1 MADIFRIIK
10 VIEDFAPLEKMSEW
24 DNSGWQVKLES
35 NKTDKILLSLNVDEN
50 VVTQA
55 VNLGCDLIIVHHPY
69 IFSPLKKINDPVLTK
84 AIQNNIQIYSA
95 HTNLD
100 CAKGGTTDMLAEK
113 TGFLD
118 CAELNEFVR
127 YKFLD
132 TAVDLND
139 FLKSLK
145 TSFDIKDYRLVN
157 KSARDKFS
165 SIAFCAGSGGGFI
178 KEVLAAGV
186 DLYITSDVK
195 YHDALDSG
203 NLIVID
209 VGHFESEKYVKEI
222 FKNLLQDKNV
232 ELFIADEKN
241 IWQTL

>member
-1 MADIFRIIK
+1 MAEISQIIK
-10 VIEDFAPLEKMSEW
+10 AIEDFAPLEKMSEW

-35 NKTDKILLSLNVDEN
+35 NKTDKILLSLNLDEDAVN
-50 VVTQA
+50 QA
-55 VNLGCDLIIVHHPY
+55 VNLGCDLIISHHPY
-69 IFSPLKKINDPVLTK
+69 IFSPLKKIDDPVLTK
-84 AIQNNIQIYSA
+84 TIQNNIQIYSA

-100 CAKGGTTDMLAEK
+100 SARGGTTDMLAEK
-113 TGFLD
+113 VGFSD

-132 TAVDLND
+132 APADLNE
-139 FLKSLK
+139 FLTSLK
-145 TSFDIKDYRLVN
+145 TYFDIKNYRLVN
-157 KSARDKFS
+157 KSAKYEFS

-178 KEVLAAGV
+178 REILAAGI

-195 YHDALDSG
+195 YHDALDAE

-209 VGHFESEKYVKEI
+209 IGHFESEKYVKEI
-222 FKNLLQDKNV
+222 FKNILQDKNV